1 MLRGTDAVLE
11 VLGYALVVFFV
22 IMLFAGPQ
30 VIAEDKPDQEDA
42 AAAAAAR
49 DGGGAADQG
58 GGAADQGGGEADQG
72 GGEADQGDGEAAPAA
87 DGQAVFTDNC
97 GSCHTLSAAGTSG
110 STGPNLDDVSLD
122 AGAIEGI
129 VRDGRGGMPSFD
141 GKLSDDEIAAVAA
154 FVAGD

>member
-30 VIAEDKPDQEDA
+30 VIAEDKPDEEDA
-42 AAAAAAR
+42 AAVAAAR
-49 DGGGAADQG
+49 D

-72 GGEADQGDGEAAPAA
+72 GDEAAPAA
-87 DGQAVFTDNC
+87 DGKAVFTDNC

-110 STGPNLDDVSLD
+110 TTGPNLDDVSLD
-122 AGAIEGI
+122 AGAIEGV
-129 VRDGRGGMPSFD
+129 VRDGKGGMPAL
-141 GKLSDDEIAAVAA
+141 GGNLSDDEIAAVAA